1 MEQIHAP
8 RELIDRTKRE
18 VREAGGQMQKAGRKT
33 LVFFPLRQAAALAA
47 ALVLIVLV
55 SMFWLRGKE
64 PAFAVIS
71 EELDQNSLSPQFGL
85 LDPQDTTVNTYNY

>member
-1 MEQIHAP
+1 MNKKYQREMEQIHAP

-18 VREAGGQMQKAGRKT
+18 VREAGGQTQKAGRKT

-55 SMFWLRGKE
+55 SIRTACLPSSGFWIPSIE
-64 PAFAVIS
+64 M
-71 EELDQNSLSPQFGL
+71 
-85 LDPQDTTVNTYNY
+85 